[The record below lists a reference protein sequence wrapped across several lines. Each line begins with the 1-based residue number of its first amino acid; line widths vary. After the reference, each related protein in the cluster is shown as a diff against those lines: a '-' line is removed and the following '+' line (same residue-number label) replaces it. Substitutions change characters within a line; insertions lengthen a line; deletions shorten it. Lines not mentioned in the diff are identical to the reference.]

1 MDTIS
6 QRLNVVSDSLQV
18 LAYMGG
24 VHAVKP
30 DDLVLYYD
38 LNDDSGRA
46 RRINFATATEQ
57 DLATLE
63 EYCETITSEGHN
75 DVPAM
80 NVKTLAAGFSTRFD
94 VAGSGLLNAISGY
107 LLEGINALDGQSLR
121 AEMGDLTVYAPGA
134 FMKPT
139 KSTTHGEGMV
149 GSLVIIF
156 PTTCTGGTLS
166 LVHQQPWT
174 FTPDIPTNGTPVVG
188 YVLFRSDVMQA
199 VEPVLSGHRVT
210 HTFNIFL
217 APQRAD
223 SLATHR
229 ILPAPERTFEDTLRP
244 LLVDPAFLP
253 AGGFLVYGL
262 AHKYHLPLK
271 ALTPLHD
278 PVTYKPI
285 KPASRLIPLLGAL
298 QGRDERVRA
307 ISVRAGLQPE
317 LKLLYDTEDGYM
329 EGRDVLVDEIV
340 DLSGVHE
347 GIPGFDDMD
356 EESGT
361 AEKTIEEEGVVL
373 LRGPERVAALK
384 ERITRTWVAAGL
396 DPEAVLN
403 GGWNGGNWNGGNPTP
418 RFPGWDEY
426 EQAEMGVAVHWMAK
440 VEEGLNRVRSEYIR
454 EDGMIENM
462 YGDAVLV
469 VSVPAFG
476 VGIRAA

>member
-18 LAYMGG
+18 LAYTGG

-94 VAGSGLLNAISGY
+94 VAGSGLLDAISGY

-139 KSTTHGEGMV
+139 KNTTHGKGMI

-156 PTTCTGGTLS
+156 PTTCTGGSLS
-166 LVHQQPWT
+166 FVHQQPWT
-174 FTPDIPTNGTPVVG
+174 FTPDVPTNGTPVVG

-210 HTFNIFL
+210 LTYNIFL
-217 APQRAD
+217 APQRAE

-229 ILPAPERTFEDTLRP
+229 ILPAPERTLEDTLRS

-307 ISVRAGLQPE
+307 MSVRAGLQPE
-317 LKLLYDTEDGYM
+317 LKLLYDTKSGYT

-340 DLSGVHE
+340 DFSGVHE
-347 GIPGFDDMD
+347 GIPDIT
-356 EESGT
+356 T
-361 AEKTIEEEGVVL
+361 AAETIEEGGVAL

-396 DPEAVLN
+396 DPEAWIN
-403 GGWNGGNWNGGNPTP
+403 GGWGGGNYGWNF
-418 RFPGWDEY
+418 RARLPGWDEY
-426 EQAEMGVAVHWMAK
+426 EQPEMGVAVHWMAK
-440 VEEGLNRVRSEYIR
+440 VEEGLNRVRSVYIR
-454 EDGMIENM
+454 EDSLIEDM